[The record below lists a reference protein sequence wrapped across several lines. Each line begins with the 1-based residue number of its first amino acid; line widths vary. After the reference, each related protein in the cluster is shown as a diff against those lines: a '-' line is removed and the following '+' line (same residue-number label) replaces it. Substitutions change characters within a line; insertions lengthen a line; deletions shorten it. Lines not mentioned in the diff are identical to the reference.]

1 MSEYVILV
9 WPYGFSLSWS
19 TDDSTRQW
27 WSGTESTKYRL
38 TCQISTRLVHG
49 RSPKLPTVSHFC
61 LVRFC
66 WFFSFGLFN
75 TSQMLIFQRVWSCV
89 DSPLLGVACYIENSM
104 KEAWLLASFQCY
116 ATFSLSG
123 GLAEMFP
130 KVSCGNWRSNF
141 NITTSFTALIHQL
154 KVPQRVNKV
163 LVKCVWGVWSEIT
176 VFVHFVFYISLSTFT
191 FIFSPKLVQSKFY
204 PLVKVKE
211 K

>member
-61 LVRFC
+61 

-75 TSQMLIFQRVWSCV
+75 TSEMLIFQRVWSCV

-104 KEAWLLASFQCY
+104 KEAWLLASFQYY

-123 GLAEMFP
+123 GLAEMFSTSQ
-130 KVSCGNWRSNF
+130 KYQIVSCGNWRSKS
-141 NITTSFTALIHQL
+141 NITTSFIDSPIGTTSKSKQSFSEMCLRSMKWNNGVCPFCVLHFLVNFYFHIF
-154 KVPQRVNKV
+154 PQI
-163 LVKCVWGVWSEIT
+163 GSE
-176 VFVHFVFYISLSTFT
+176 
-191 FIFSPKLVQSKFY
+191 
-204 PLVKVKE
+204 
-211 K
+211 

>member
-1 MSEYVILV
+1 MVWPHGFYCSISEYVILV

-61 LVRFC
+61 LVHFC

-75 TSQMLIFQRVWSCV
+75 TSEMLIFQIVWSCV
-89 DSPLLGVACYIENSM
+89 DSPLLGVACYIENSV

-123 GLAEMFP
+123 GLAEMFSTFQ
-130 KVSCGNWRSNF
+130 KYQIVSCGDWRSKS
-141 NITTSFTALIHQL
+141 NITTSFTDSPIGTTSKSKQSFSEMCL
-154 KVPQRVNKV
+154 KEYE
-163 LVKCVWGVWSEIT
+163 VK
-176 VFVHFVFYISLSTFT
+176 
-191 FIFSPKLVQSKFY
+191 
-204 PLVKVKE
+204 
-211 K
+211 

>member
-1 MSEYVILV
+1 MVWPHGFYCSISEYVILV

-123 GLAEMFP
+123 GLAEMFS
-130 KVSCGNWRSNF
+130 KVSDSIMWRLEVQYNTLLHCTDSPIESTSKSKQSFSEMCLRSMKWNNGVCPFCVLHFLVNF
-141 NITTSFTALIHQL
+141 YFHIFPKI
-154 KVPQRVNKV
+154 
-163 LVKCVWGVWSEIT
+163 GSE
-176 VFVHFVFYISLSTFT
+176 
-191 FIFSPKLVQSKFY
+191 
-204 PLVKVKE
+204 
-211 K
+211 

>member
-27 WSGTESTKYRL
+27 WSGAESTKYRL
-38 TCQISTRLVHG
+38 TCQISTRLV
-49 RSPKLPTVSHFC
+49 LTVSGFC
-61 LVRFC
+61 LVHFC
-66 WFFSFGLFN
+66 WFFSFGPFN
-75 TSQMLIFQRVWSCV
+75 TGEMLIFQRVWKCV

-130 KVSCGNWRSNF
+130 KVSDSIMW
-141 NITTSFTALIHQL
+141 QL
-154 KVPQRVNKV
+154 
-163 LVKCVWGVWSEIT
+163 E
-176 VFVHFVFYISLSTFT
+176 
-191 FIFSPKLVQSKFY
+191 
-204 PLVKVKE
+204 VKVQYNNLLHWFTDWNYLKE
-211 K
+211 QTKF